1 VFRIGSRR
9 LATAKLSL
17 LKAAAGVVCL
27 VVCLAPLSVAQAPSG
42 DPSQYAA
49 KAISVTGQVSV
60 LRDNQE
66 WGIEV
71 GSQVRAKELIFTGPD
86 GQARFEVSDGSTFDV
101 YPNSRVVFRKN
112 VPNWRDLLD
121 VLVGRVKIH
130 IQHWGDQPNH
140 NRVLTPTAVIS
151 VRGTTFD
158 VSVDDDDETTLVEVE
173 EGAVEVQHAL
183 LPSGNAKIVNAGE
196 SLLIYRNVPIATG
209 RFDKGEFFKRAA
221 RMAVD
226 AISTWESRVP
236 RGIGG
241 SAGGGGGSGGG
252 AGSGD
257 TKKPPPPPPPPA
269 PPAPGIN
276 GGFTDSAPS
285 MTASAQTPALTGW
298 HKFAHLV
305 LRTAMRLVFGESP
318 EDQLRCAVSH
328 RCF

>member
-1 VFRIGSRR
+1 VFRIGTRR

-17 LKAAAGVVCL
+17 LKAAVGMVCL
-27 VVCLAPLSVAQAPSG
+27 GVCLAPFSLAQAPAG
-42 DPSQYAA
+42 DSSQYAA
-49 KAISVTGQVSV
+49 KAISVSGQVSV

-66 WGIEV
+66 WAVEV
-71 GSQVRAKELIFTGPD
+71 GGQVRAKELIFTGPD

-173 EGAVEVQHAL
+173 EGSVEVQHAL
-183 LPSGNAKIVNAGE
+183 LPSGNARTVNAGE
-196 SLLIYRNVPIATG
+196 SLLIYRNVPIASG

-236 RGIGG
+236 RVAGG
-241 SAGGGGGSGGG
+241 SAGSTGPSV
-252 AGSGD
+252 GSGD

-269 PPAPGIN
+269 PPSAPSVN
-276 GGFTDSAPS
+276 GGFTESGPA
-285 MTASAQTPALTGW
+285 MTAPAQTPALTRW
-298 HKFAHLV
+298 HRFAHLV
-305 LRTAMRLVFGESP
+305 MRTAMRLVFGESD
-318 EDQLRCAVSH
+318 EDQVRGVLKR
-328 RCF
+328 RDF

>member
-1 VFRIGSRR
+1 VFRIGSRG
-9 LATAKLSL
+9 LVTAKLSL
-17 LKAAAGVVCL
+17 LNAATGLVCL
-27 VVCLAPLSVAQAPSG
+27 GLCLSPFSFAQTPSASSG
-42 DPSQYAA
+42 EYAA
-49 KAISVTGQVSV
+49 KAISVIGQVSV

-66 WGIEV
+66 WAVEV
-71 GSQVRAKELIFTGPD
+71 GGQVRAKELIFTGPD

-173 EGAVEVQHAL
+173 EGSVEVQHAL
-183 LPSGNAKIVNAGE
+183 LPSGNAKTVNAGE

-226 AISTWESRVP
+226 AISTWESRAP
-236 RGIGG
+236 RGVGG
-241 SAGGGGGSGGG
+241 SAGGGGGSG
-252 AGSGD
+252 SGD
-257 TKKPPPPPPPPA
+257 TKKQPPPPPPPA
-269 PPAPGIN
+269 PPSAPGVN
-276 GGFTDSAPS
+276 GGFIDSGPS
-285 MTASAQTPALTGW
+285 ITASAPPPAQTRW
-298 HKFAHLV
+298 HRFAHLV
-305 LRTAMRLVFGESP
+305 LRTVTRLVFGESP
-318 EDQLRCAVSH
+318 EDELGRAVGH
-328 RCF
+328 HCF